1 MIGTEARWSRELPAV
16 VAAAAIA
23 MILAACGSTGASE
36 GVPATV
42 PGSSAAVSASG
53 ATLTIT
59 NFVFSPLTV
68 TPGETV
74 TVVNADG
81 VEHSVTAADIN
92 LDVKVPANGT
102 ATFTAPE
109 APGMY
114 RLTCDFHPSMSGSLI
129 VRV

>member
-1 MIGTEARWSRELPAV
+1 MIGTGARWSRGVPAV
-16 VAAAAIA
+16 VAAGATL
-23 MILAACGSTGASE
+23 MLLAACGSTGAST
-36 GVPATV
+36 GVPAAA
-42 PGSSAAVSASG
+42 PGSSTAASASG

-68 TPGETV
+68 APGETV

-81 VEHSVTAADIN
+81 VEHSVTAADIG

-129 VRV
+129 VAA